1 MRKKGI
7 WRKDMER
14 LTWVFLNEPVNV
26 DTGAGAASIKHD
38 PIKGATEVDR
48 TRGHC
53 FRHHRYLWRKLIVH
67 VGMVI
72 ERTIAVVH
80 MVVGICCLCQKVP
93 GKKPHGHHRQKQHL
107 LRHGFFLPRRHYKQL
122 KA

>member
-1 MRKKGI
+1 
-7 WRKDMER
+7 MES
-14 LTWVFLNEPVNV
+14 LTWVFLNESVNV

-38 PIKGATEVDR
+38 PIKGATEVDQA
-48 TRGHC
+48 RGHC
-53 FRHHRYLWRKLIVH
+53 FCHHCFFHHRYLWRKLIVH

-72 ERTIAVVH
+72 ERTVAVVH
-80 MVVGICCLCQKVP
+80 MVVQICCLYQKVA
-93 GKKPHGHHRQKQHL
+93 GKKPHGHHRQEQHL